1 METYPFARDAIR
13 EAVYNAIAHNCY
25 MYGSPIQIRIEEDA
39 MIVSNRC
46 ILPEGWTVE
55 TLMEPHDFMP
65 YNPDIANVFYRA
77 GCIEH
82 WGRGIEKICKACDEL
97 GATRP
102 EYELLG
108 NGLRVRFPALQ
119 SALLN
124 VQSTQK
130 HQSTD
135 ERALEETLADKVLLI
150 LEINPR
156 LSQIE
161 IANKLN
167 VTRRA
172 VQIAMKKLQD
182 ANRIVRIGSKR
193 FGHWQIQE

>member
-172 VQIAMKKLQD
+172 V
-182 ANRIVRIGSKR
+182 
-193 FGHWQIQE
+193 